1 MGPAPVRNPPVPVSV
16 PAPAV
21 AVPGPGGPGA
31 REAAPTR
38 GAESVQND
46 ERAVRATLAAYAA
59 AYSGLDVDGVKRV
72 FPSVNEPAL
81 RRAFGSLRS
90 QQVEIQGEQMAVA
103 GDSATV
109 SCTLVAS
116 AIGQVGAGAP
126 QRDSRR
132 VVFNLVKRN
141 GSWVIIDRR

>member
-1 MGPAPVRNPPVPVSV
+1 VVNRPAPEPPAPAPARPV
-16 PAPAV
+16 PAPSPAA
-21 AVPGPGGPGA
+21 AVPA
-31 REAAPTR
+31 RAADPV
-38 GAESVQND
+38 END
-46 ERAVRATLAAYAA
+46 ERAVRATLSAYTA
-59 AYSGLDVDGVKRV
+59 AYSNLDVDGVRRV

-81 RRAFGSLRS
+81 RRAFGTLRS

-103 GDSATV
+103 GDTATV

-116 AIGQVGAGAP
+116 AVGQVGSGAP

-141 GSWVIIDRR
+141 GTWVILDRR